1 MTRGKNEEPILDQ
14 DSPWKE
20 ILEQFL
26 PEFLAFFFPLVYNQI
41 DWSKGYNFKDKELQ
55 RVVREAKTK
64 SRRVDKL
71 VAVYLNNGTEV
82 WVLIHIE
89 IQGQQ
94 EAEFPERM
102 FIYHYRIYD
111 RYRVP
116 MASLALLTDDSPNW
130 RPRQYQQELFG
141 CRVML
146 DFPSVKLLD
155 YREQTDELLNHP
167 SPFALVVLAH
177 LQMQATRRNDADRY
191 GAKLRLIR
199 LAYQRGYERKTILEL
214 LRFIDWVLA
223 LPEDLEQQL
232 QIEVSQFEEEPM
244 PYVTSW
250 ERMGEKRGIQRGL
263 EMGRLEQARDFVI
276 QLLEARFEEVPNQI
290 RELIEGIQ
298 DQDELARLHTL
309 AIVVKSLDAFAEALP
324 ESE

>member
-1 MTRGKNEEPILDQ
+1 MTRGKPKEAPSEQ

-20 ILEQFL
+20 ILEQFF
-26 PEFLAFFFPLVYNQI
+26 PEFLAFFFPLVHTRL
-41 DWSKGYNFKDKELQ
+41 DWSKGYSFKDKELQ
-55 RVVREAKTK
+55 RVVREAQTK

-71 VAVYLNNGTEV
+71 AAVYLQGGVEV

-89 IQGQQ
+89 IQGQA

-116 MASLALLTDDSPNW
+116 VASLALLTDDQASW
-130 RPRQYQQELFG
+130 RPQQYQHELFG
-141 CRVML
+141 CRATL

-155 YREQTDELLNHP
+155 YREHWDALTSHA
-167 SPFALVVLAH
+167 SPFALVVMAH
-177 LQMQATRRNDADRY
+177 LQMQATRRNDMDRY

-199 LAYQRGYERKTILEL
+199 LAYQKGYERKAILEL

-232 QIEVSQFEEEPM
+232 QVEVSQLEEETM
-244 PYVTSW
+244 SYVTSW
-250 ERMGEKRGIQRGL
+250 ERMGEKKGI
-263 EMGRLEQARDFVI
+263 RLTARDFI
-276 QLLEARFEEVPNQI
+276 IKALQTRFAEVPQDI
-290 RELIEGIQ
+290 SEAIERI
-298 DQDELARLHTL
+298 DDPDELDRLHTL
-309 AIVVKSLDAFAEALP
+309 AIVVKSLPAFAEALP
-324 ESE
+324 ENE